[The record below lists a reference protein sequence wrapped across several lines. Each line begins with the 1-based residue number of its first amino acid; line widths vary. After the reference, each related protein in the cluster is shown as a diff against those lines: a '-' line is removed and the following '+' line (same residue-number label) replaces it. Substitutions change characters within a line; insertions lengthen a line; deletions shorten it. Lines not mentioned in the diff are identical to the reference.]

1 MAELTEAD
9 RAHLRRCVELARGA
23 LDAGDEPFGSVLVA
37 ADGTALAEGR
47 NRVVETGDATQH
59 PEIELA
65 RWAAA
70 HLTPEQRAGATVYT
84 SGEHCAMCA
93 AAHGW
98 VGLGR
103 IVYASSSAQ
112 LVQWLS
118 EAGAPAPPV
127 LPLPVQQVAPGVVV
141 QGPADDLAEQVREL
155 QLEHS
160 RASAAEGRRSGRRDA
175 LCQQRQVRRVV
186 GVELGADGRHLRT
199 HPGQQHLV
207 HVLEHCRDGAFLC
220 APGGAGAL
228 VRRLPGQ
235 RQQEAAEPG
244 VLLLRLLFIP

>member
-1 MAELTEAD
+1 MAELTAAD
-9 RAHLRRCVELARGA
+9 RAHLRRCVELAREA
-23 LDAGDEPFGSVLVA
+23 LDAGDEPFGSVLVG
-37 ADGTALAEGR
+37 ADGTALSEGR

-59 PEIELA
+59 PEFALA

-127 LPLPVQQVAPGVVV
+127 LPLPVQQVAPGVAV
-141 QGPADDLAEQVREL
+141 QGPVDDLADEVRAL
-155 QLEHS
+155 QL
-160 RASAAEGRRSGRRDA
+160 AAHRR
-175 LCQQRQVRRVV
+175 
-186 GVELGADGRHLRT
+186 
-199 HPGQQHLV
+199 
-207 HVLEHCRDGAFLC
+207 
-220 APGGAGAL
+220 
-228 VRRLPGQ
+228 
-235 RQQEAAEPG
+235 
-244 VLLLRLLFIP
+244 

>member
-1 MAELTEAD
+1 MAELTEVD
-9 RAHLRRCVELARGA
+9 LAHLRRCVELAREA
-23 LDAGDEPFGSVLVA
+23 LDAGDEPFGSVLVD

-59 PEIELA
+59 PEFELA

-112 LVQWLS
+112 L
-118 EAGAPAPPV
+118 GAVAVGGRRSAAPPV
-127 LPLPVQQVAPGVVV
+127 
-141 QGPADDLAEQVREL
+141 
-155 QLEHS
+155 
-160 RASAAEGRRSGRRDA
+160 AAA
-175 LCQQRQVRRVV
+175 
-186 GVELGADGRHLRT
+186 
-199 HPGQQHLV
+199 
-207 HVLEHCRDGAFLC
+207 
-220 APGGAGAL
+220 AGAAGRAAAWSCRGRSTSSPTRS
-228 VRRLPGQ
+228 VRCSW
-235 RQQEAAEPG
+235 EAH
-244 VLLLRLLFIP
+244 RRR